1 MILILD
7 NHDSFTHNVAR
18 YCAELGHAPHV
29 VKSDGITL
37 REIAALA
44 PAALVVSPGPGR
56 PEEAGV
62 SMAAIREFSGRLPI
76 LGVCLGHQCI
86 GAVFGGGITRAA
98 EPMHGRASAIE
109 HDGTGP
115 FEGLPGRVRVGRYH
129 SLIVAP
135 TPQMEAALRITARSE
150 AGEVMALAHRSHPTF
165 GIQFHPESILSEH
178 GHRMIGNVLALAN
191 GGADAL
197 VG

>member
-18 YCAELGHAPHV
+18 YCAEMGHEVSV
-29 VKSDGITL
+29 VPSDRITL
-37 REIAALA
+37 AGIAALA
-44 PAALVVSPGPGR
+44 PEALIVSPGPGR
-56 PEEAGV
+56 PEDAGV
-62 SMAAIREFSGRLPI
+62 SMAAIGHFTGRLPI
-76 LGVCLGHQCI
+76 LGVCLGHQAV

-98 EPMHGRASAIE
+98 EPMHGRASRLA

-115 FEGLPGRVRVGRYH
+115 FTGLPQGVQVGRYH

-135 TPQMEAALRITARSE
+135 TPQMETHLRVTARSE

-165 GIQFHPESILSEH
+165 GLQFHPESVLSEH
-178 GHRMIGNVLALAN
+178 GHRMIGHVLDLA
-191 GGADAL
+191 GGGRDAL